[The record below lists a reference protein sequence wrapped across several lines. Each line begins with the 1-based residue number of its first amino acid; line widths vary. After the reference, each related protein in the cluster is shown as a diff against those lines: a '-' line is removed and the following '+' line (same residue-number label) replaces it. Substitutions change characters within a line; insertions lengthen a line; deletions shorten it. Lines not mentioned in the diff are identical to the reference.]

1 MDLKKYVTNKS
12 RNRRDIIR
20 ELEKPG
26 RDPRAEFKYATFK
39 EGIKEITDLKVEW
52 N

>member
-12 RNRRDIIR
+12 RNRRHDIIR

-39 EGIKEITDLKVEW
+39 EVLRK
-52 N
+52 